1 MIIVLRVY
9 IYDPSL
15 TKKCSHKDKPIVEM
29 PICTKMC
36 RKKKKI
42 NTLKNKSKII
52 EISVNYRY
60 VNQKCKISSAAIY
73 P

>member
-1 MIIVLRVY
+1 M
-9 IYDPSL
+9 
-15 TKKCSHKDKPIVEM
+15 KKCSHKNKPIVEM
-29 PICTKMC
+29 LICKKNGQK
-36 RKKKKI
+36 KKKKI

-60 VNQKCKISSAAIY
+60 GNQNCKDSYVAIY